1 MRRLGI
7 ERARTVGLEMGSMT
21 LHVSSRRPEMARWPL
36 VAGTGPGD
44 MARARV
50 RFEAEVEGFI
60 AGIESKGWRRVAE
73 DYGLTEDRLRLR
85 DKSPGAHGAFQDR
98 LAARKLIGP
107 LQTLRPTV
115 TNRPLLA
122 GFWLTRE
129 GERI

>member
-1 MRRLGI
+1 MD
-7 ERARTVGLEMGSMT
+7 
-21 LHVSSRRPEMARWPL
+21 WPDDTACQLPAPRDGAL
-36 VAGTGPGD
+36 VAGPGPGD

-50 RFEAEVEGFI
+50 RLEAEVEVLN

-73 DYGLTEDRLRLR
+73 DCGLTQDRLCLR
-85 DKSPGAHGAFQDR
+85 DKSPGAHGAFQDG

-122 GFWLTRE
+122 GFWLTGE